1 MSDIFI
7 GYVALDSNNKPHQP
21 TLGTGW
27 QSRTKP
33 VTVYKT
39 KAMALKQS
47 GKAAKVKMIIED
59 E

>member
-7 GYVALDSNNKPHQP
+7 GYIALDSNNNPHQP
-21 TLGTGW
+21 ILGSGW
-27 QSRTKP
+27 RLRTKP
-33 VTVYKT
+33 ITVYKT

-47 GKAAKVKMIIED
+47 GKAAKGKMIVED